1 MSGGVRRARET
12 GVASPATAEPE
23 GPMSVARTT
32 SWFANHD
39 IALAQASAA
48 ASGRPLFVDFVAR
61 EHAGGVPL
69 LAATYADDAVDA
81 LLARE
86 FVCVRYDTARAGDG
100 LWRLTGSLA
109 LLWAPDVAV
118 MTHRLRQVRRLA
130 GYLPPPRFA
139 AQLRTALALWHLH
152 EARYAQALDHLAVVA
167 DAEGAGDAAPEALY
181 WAGVAAYRAG
191 GPSALRVWWT
201 RLTERHPASDWA
213 MRADGLHSAVPP
225 ARTRRPAAAAAGR
238 LRRA

>member
-1 MSGGVRRARET
+1 MSGGARYPRET
-12 GVASPATAEPE
+12 GVASPATVEPE
-23 GPMSVARTT
+23 GPMSVAPTT
-32 SWFANHD
+32 SWFANDD

-61 EHAGGVPL
+61 EHTGCVQL
-69 LAATYADDAVDA
+69 LAATYADEAVDA

-86 FVCVRYDTARAGDG
+86 FVCVRYDTSRAGDG

-109 LLWAPDVAV
+109 MLWAPDVAI

-139 AQLRTALALWHLH
+139 AQLRTGLALWHLH
-152 EARYAQALDHLAVVA
+152 EARYTPALAHFAAAA

-191 GPSALRVWWT
+191 GPSALRTWWA

-213 MRADGLHSAVPP
+213 MRAACLHASVPLER
-225 ARTRRPAAAAAGR
+225 ARRPAVPVAGH